1 MPSMFEGMRRH
12 SFSIE
17 AEKVSW
23 TVLVESKLLESD
35 WAVNWEFM
43 MMERVS
49 GVSDQV
55 FGRVLDLSIDSI
67 MLGGLKTG

>member
-43 MMERVS
+43 MMDRVS

-55 FGRVLDLSIDSI
+55 VGRVLDLSIDSI

>member
-1 MPSMFEGMRRH
+1 MSEGMRGH
-12 SFSIE
+12 LFSIE

-23 TVLVESKLLESD
+23 TVLDEAKLLESD

-43 MMERVS
+43 MMDRVS

>member
-1 MPSMFEGMRRH
+1 MPSMFEGMHRH

-23 TVLVESKLLESD
+23 TVLVEAKLLESD

-43 MMERVS
+43 MMDRVS

-55 FGRVLDLSIDSI
+55 VGRVLDLSIDSI

>member
-35 WAVNWEFM
+35 CTVNWEFM
-43 MMERVS
+43 MMERVP
-49 GVSDQV
+49 GVSEQV
-55 FGRVLDLSIDSI
+55 IARVLDLSIDSI

>member
-1 MPSMFEGMRRH
+1 MRRH

-23 TVLVESKLLESD
+23 AVLVEAKLLESD

-43 MMERVS
+43 MMDRVS

-55 FGRVLDLSIDSI
+55 VGRVLDLSIDSI

>member
-1 MPSMFEGMRRH
+1 MPSMSEGMRGH

-23 TVLVESKLLESD
+23 TVLDEAKLLESD

-43 MMERVS
+43 MMERVPVLS
-49 GVSDQV
+49 EQV
-55 FGRVLDLSIDSI
+55 IGRVLDLSIDSI
-67 MLGGLKTG
+67 MLKGLKTG